1 MLVRL
6 NKTMVDGQEQLS
18 PHFQSLFDLM
28 VTECKAANIKN
39 CPEKITDL
47 PTYYR
52 LLQEVRG
59 VGEYALLRIPEEE
72 QLFEINANT
81 RKINI
86 PDHFAKNGLGVQG
99 DHTAEVIF
107 FRINR
112 YFDEMDLSLC
122 SGNKGACYIQWSTGD
137 NARQQATKAYAFD
150 VTENHIIFGWVISNK
165 ATKKAG
171 KLNFSVRFVQ
181 WEDDP
186 EVYTYSWSTLTA
198 TCNIN
203 PALNFSAAGLELE
216 DLSDI
221 MQTRRVYSNIINT
234 SSGALPII
242 LANLVTEANY
252 DEGADYATLSVR
264 AQAHSGGN
272 PGDTLEFTWYGPE
285 GQILTGVTNTPEE
298 VEEGDPIIMTSTYKA
313 TQVGVYYVAISN
325 IKVDEQ
331 GTEHI
336 RTADSNGCTIPEAS
350 DFELIPEYHY
360 RAYNLADNEFKVAV
374 KNANGKVNYQWM
386 YSPNNDGVFTAVT
399 DATTD
404 TFQLGEGVQEGFYY
418 CKVENVLNGDIIT
431 KETGLHAE
439 VRNLP
444 NEPEIN
450 GNALAITISKDNLQ
464 IGFGVFTGDDKENPV
479 DKKDW
484 EYIWKVYEGSNP
496 DTGELIYSET
506 GYNLPHINLVFES
519 VEKVPAKMYATA
531 SIRERIWPKSAEE
544 RTSDYVVQS
553 ATYTK

>member
-28 VTECKAANIKN
+28 VAECKAANIKN

-52 LLQEVRG
+52 LLQEIRG

-122 SGNKGACYIQWSTGD
+122 SGDKGACYIQWSTGD
-137 NARQQATKAYAFD
+137 NTRQQATKAYAFD

-186 EVYTYSWSTLTA
+186 DVYTYSWSTLTA

-203 PALNFSAAGLELE
+203 PALNFSASSLELE

-264 AQAHSGGN
+264 AQAHSA
-272 PGDTLEFTWYGPE
+272 GDTLEFTWYGPE
-285 GQILTGVTNTPEE
+285 GQILTGVENVEEE
-298 VEEGDPIIMTSTYKA
+298 VTEGAPIIMTSTYKA
-313 TQVGVYYVAISN
+313 TKVGVYYVAISN

-331 GTEHI
+331 GVEHI
-336 RTADSNGCTIPEAS
+336 RIADSAGCTIPEAS
-350 DFELIPEYHY
+350 DFELTTEYTA
-360 RAYNLADNEFKVAV
+360 RLYNIADQALAVAV
-374 KNANGKVNYQWM
+374 KGANGKVTYQWM
-386 YSPNNDGVFTAVT
+386 YSADDKGIFTPVA
-399 DATTD
+399 DATTN
-404 TFQLGEGVQEGFYY
+404 TLALGSDEILEGYYY
-418 CKVENVLNGDIIT
+418 CEVNNILNGDTIN
-431 KETGLHAE
+431 KETALHAE

-444 NEPEIN
+444 AKRP
-450 GNALAITISKDNLQ
+450 ALEEVPLTISYAEDARAITYS
-464 IGFGVFTGDDKENPV
+464 VTV
-479 DKKDW
+479 DPQVDTKNW
-484 EYIWKVYEGSNP
+484 YYIWKVE
-496 DTGELIYSET
+496 DK
-506 GYNLPHINLVFES
+506 VFEQGFNLS
-519 VEKVPAKMYATA
+519 SITLPFAEGEVPSQLTANVEVE
-531 SIRERIWPKSAEE
+531 ERIWMGLPEYKHSEYSVKQQGTFYKE
-544 RTSDYVVQS
+544 
-553 ATYTK
+553 

>member
-28 VTECKAANIKN
+28 VAECKAANIKN

-52 LLQEVRG
+52 LFQEIRG

-72 QLFEINANT
+72 QLFEIDANT

-112 YFDEMDLSLC
+112 YFDEMDLALC
-122 SGNKGACYIQWSTGD
+122 SGDKGACYIQWSTGD

-186 EVYTYSWSTLTA
+186 DVYTYSWSTLTA

-203 PALNFSAAGLELE
+203 PALNFSASSLELE

-234 SSGALPII
+234 SAGALPII

-264 AQAHSGGN
+264 AQAHSA
-272 PGDTLEFTWYGPE
+272 GDTLEFTWYGPE
-285 GQILTGVTNTPEE
+285 GQILTGVENVEEE
-298 VEEGDPIIMTSTYKA
+298 VAEGDPIIMTSTYKA
-313 TQVGVYYVAISN
+313 TKVGVYYVAISN

-331 GTEHI
+331 GVEHI
-336 RTADSNGCTIPEAS
+336 RTADSTGCTIPEAS
-350 DFELIPEYHY
+350 DFELTAEYTA
-360 RAYNLADNEFKVAV
+360 RLYNIADQALAVAV
-374 KNANGKVNYQWM
+374 EGANGKVTYQWM
-386 YSPNNDGVFTAVT
+386 YSADDKGIFTPVA
-399 DATTD
+399 DATANTLS
-404 TFQLGEGVQEGFYY
+404 LGSDAILEGYYY
-418 CKVENVLNGDIIT
+418 CTVNNILNGDTIN
-431 KETGLHAE
+431 KETALHAE

-444 NEPEIN
+444 VKRP
-450 GNALAITISKDNLQ
+450 ALEDVALTISYAEDARAITYSVTVDPQVNTKNWYYTWKIE
-464 IGFGVFTGDDKENPV
+464 DK
-479 DKKDW
+479 
-484 EYIWKVYEGSNP
+484 
-496 DTGELIYSET
+496 
-506 GYNLPHINLVFES
+506 VFEQGFNLSSITLPFAEGEVPSQLTAS
-519 VEKVPAKMYATA
+519 VEVE
-531 SIRERIWPKSAEE
+531 ERIWMGLPEYKHSEYSAIQHGTFYKE
-544 RTSDYVVQS
+544 
-553 ATYTK
+553 

>member
-28 VTECKAANIKN
+28 VAECKAANIKN

-52 LLQEVRG
+52 LLQEIRG

-86 PDHFAKNGLGVQG
+86 PDHFVKNGLGVQG

-122 SGNKGACYIQWSTGD
+122 SGDKGACYIQWSTGD
-137 NARQQATKAYAFD
+137 NTRQQATKAYAFD

-186 EVYTYSWSTLTA
+186 DVYTYSWSTLTA

-203 PALNFSAAGLELE
+203 PALNFSASSLELE

-264 AQAHSGGN
+264 AQAHSA
-272 PGDTLEFTWYGPE
+272 GDTLEFVWYGPE
-285 GQILTGVTNTPEE
+285 GQILTGVENVEEE
-298 VEEGDPIIMTSTYKA
+298 VAEGAPTIMTSTYKA
-313 TQVGVYYVAISN
+313 TKVGVYYVAISN
-325 IKVDEQ
+325 IKVDDN
-331 GTEHI
+331 GVEHI
-336 RTADSNGCTIPEAS
+336 RIADSAGCTIPAAS
-350 DFELIPEYHY
+350 DFELKSLYNY
-360 RAYNLADNEFKVAV
+360 RAYNVSDNALKVAV
-374 KNANGKVNYQWM
+374 EGANGQVAYQWM
-386 YSPNNDGVFTAVT
+386 HAVNNDSEFAAVNS
-399 DATTD
+399 ATTD
-404 TFQLGEGVQEGFYY
+404 TLALGEAAEGFYY
-418 CKVENVLNGDIIT
+418 CKAMNTLNGDT
-431 KETGLHAE
+431 VEKQTNLHVE
-439 VRNLP
+439 VRN
-444 NEPEIN
+444 EPKEPALTDL
-450 GNALAITISKDNLQ
+450 NAVYVADKHAITFAVAPS
-464 IGFGVFTGDDKENPV
+464 ENA
-479 DKKDW
+479 DARDW
-484 EYIWKVYEGSNP
+484 EYLWRVRKDNI
-496 DTGELIYSET
+496 DGEVLYTET
-506 GYNLPHINLVFES
+506 GFNLPSITLTFENKAAIPS
-519 VEKVPAKMYATA
+519 VLYAA
-531 SIRERIWPKSAEE
+531 VSVRQRIWADSAEE
-544 RTSDYVVQS
+544 KASNYK
-553 ATYTK
+553 TKSVEYQVNN

>member
-28 VTECKAANIKN
+28 VAECKAANIKN

-52 LLQEVRG
+52 LLQEIRG

-112 YFDEMDLSLC
+112 YFDEMDLALC
-122 SGNKGACYIQWSTGD
+122 SGDKGACYIQWSTGD

-150 VTENHIIFGWVISNK
+150 VTENHIIFGWVISNR

-186 EVYTYSWSTLTA
+186 DVYTYSWSTLTA

-203 PALNFSAAGLELE
+203 PALNFSASSLELE

-234 SSGALPII
+234 SAGALPII

-264 AQAHSGGN
+264 AQAHSAD
-272 PGDTLEFTWYGPE
+272 DTLEFTWYGPE
-285 GQILTGVTNTPEE
+285 GQILTGVENIADE
-298 VEEGDPIIMTSTYKA
+298 VVEGSPVIMTSTYKA

-325 IKVDEQ
+325 IKVDTN
-331 GTEHI
+331 GVEHI
-336 RTADSNGCTIPEAS
+336 RTTDSTGCIIPGAS
-350 DFELIPEYHY
+350 DFELKTEYTA
-360 RAYNLADNEFKVAV
+360 RLYNIADQALAVAV
-374 KNANGKVNYQWM
+374 EGANGKVTYQWM
-386 YSPNNDGVFTAVT
+386 YSADDKGIFTPVA
-399 DATTD
+399 DATANTLS
-404 TFQLGEGVQEGFYY
+404 LGSDAILEGYYY
-418 CKVENVLNGDIIT
+418 CAVNNILNGDTIN
-431 KETGLHAE
+431 KETALHAE

-444 NEPEIN
+444 VKRP
-450 GNALAITISKDNLQ
+450 ALEDVALTISYAEDARAITYSVTVDPQVNTKNWYYTWKIE
-464 IGFGVFTGDDKENPV
+464 DK
-479 DKKDW
+479 
-484 EYIWKVYEGSNP
+484 
-496 DTGELIYSET
+496 
-506 GYNLPHINLVFES
+506 VFEQGFNLSSITLPFAEGEVPSQLTAS
-519 VEKVPAKMYATA
+519 VEVE
-531 SIRERIWPKSAEE
+531 ERIWMGLPEYKHSEYSAIQHGTFYKE
-544 RTSDYVVQS
+544 
-553 ATYTK
+553 

>member
-28 VTECKAANIKN
+28 VAECKAANIKN

-52 LLQEVRG
+52 LLQEIRG

-72 QLFEINANT
+72 QLFEIDANT

-112 YFDEMDLSLC
+112 YFDEMDLALC
-122 SGNKGACYIQWSTGD
+122 SGDKGACYIQWSTGD

-150 VTENHIIFGWVISNK
+150 VTENHIIFGWVISNR

-186 EVYTYSWSTLTA
+186 DVYTYSWSTLTA

-203 PALNFSAAGLELE
+203 PALNFSASSLELE

-234 SSGALPII
+234 SAGALPII

-264 AQAHSGGN
+264 AQAHSAD
-272 PGDTLEFTWYGPE
+272 DTLEFTWYGPE
-285 GQILTGVTNTPEE
+285 GQILTGVENIADE
-298 VEEGDPIIMTSTYKA
+298 VVEGSPVIMTSTYKA

-325 IKVDEQ
+325 IKVDTN
-331 GTEHI
+331 GVEHI
-336 RTADSNGCTIPEAS
+336 RTTDSTGCIIPGAS
-350 DFELIPEYHY
+350 DFELKTEYGY
-360 RAYNLADNEFKVAV
+360 RAYNVADSAFKVAV
-374 KNANGKVNYQWM
+374 KGANGQVNYQWM
-386 YSPNNDGVFTAVT
+386 YSPNNDGIFTAV
-399 DATTD
+399 DNATSD
-404 TFQLGEGVQEGFYY
+404 TFQLGGEAKEGFYY
-418 CKVENVLNGDIIT
+418 CKVENILNGDIVN
-431 KETGLHAE
+431 KETALHAE

-444 NEPEIN
+444 NNPEID
-450 GNALAITISKDNLQ
+450 GNSLVIDISKDNRQ
-464 IGFGVFTGDDKENPV
+464 IGFSVVTAADKGASLNTA
-479 DKKDW
+479 DW
-484 EYIWKVYEGSNP
+484 EYAWTVYEGGSP
-496 DTGELIYSET
+496 IGPIIYTET
-506 GYNLPHINLVFES
+506 GFNLPRIALTF
-519 VEKVPAKMYATA
+519 EKVEAVPEQLYATA
-531 SIRERIWPKSAEE
+531 SIRERVWPNSPEE
-544 RTSDYVVQS
+544 KTSGYVVQS

>member
-28 VTECKAANIKN
+28 VAECKAANIKN

-59 VGEYALLRIPEEE
+59 AGEYALLRIPEEE

-86 PDHFAKNGLGVQG
+86 PDHFVKNGLGVQG

-112 YFDEMDLSLC
+112 YFDEMDLALC

-137 NARQQATKAYAFD
+137 NNRQQATKAYAFD

-186 EVYTYSWSTLTA
+186 EVYTYSFSTLTA

-203 PALNFSAAGLELE
+203 PALDFSATNLELE
-216 DLSDI
+216 DLSDM

-264 AQAHSGGN
+264 AQAHSAD
-272 PGDTLEFTWYGPE
+272 DTLEFTWYGPE
-285 GQILTGVTNTPEE
+285 GQILTGVENIADE
-298 VEEGDPIIMTSTYKA
+298 VAEGSPVIMTSTYKA

-325 IKVDEQ
+325 IKVDDN
-331 GTEHI
+331 GVEHI
-336 RTADSNGCTIPEAS
+336 RTTDSTGCTIPEAS
-350 DFELIPEYHY
+350 DFELKTEYGY
-360 RAYNLADNEFKVAV
+360 RAYNVAGSAFKVAV
-374 KNANGKVNYQWM
+374 KGANGKVNYQWM
-386 YSPNNDGVFTAVT
+386 YSPNNDGIFAAV
-399 DATTD
+399 DNATSD
-404 TFQLGEGVQEGFYY
+404 TFQLGGEVKEGFYY
-418 CKVENVLNGDIIT
+418 CKVENVLNGDIVN
-431 KETGLHAE
+431 KETALHAE

-444 NEPEIN
+444 NNPEID
-450 GNALAITISKDNLQ
+450 GSSLVIDISNDNRQ
-464 IGFGVFTGDDKENPV
+464 IGFSVATAADKGASLNTA
-479 DKKDW
+479 DW
-484 EYIWKVYEGSNP
+484 EYTWTVYEGGSP
-496 DTGELIYSET
+496 IGPVIYTET
-506 GYNLPHINLVFES
+506 GFNLPRIALTF
-519 VEKVPAKMYATA
+519 EKVETVPTQLYATA
-531 SIRERIWPKSAEE
+531 SIRERVWPNSPEE
-544 RTSDYVVQS
+544 KASGYVVQS

>member
-28 VTECKAANIKN
+28 VAECKAANIKN

-52 LLQEVRG
+52 LLQEIRG

-112 YFDEMDLSLC
+112 YFDEMDLALC
-122 SGNKGACYIQWSTGD
+122 SGDKGACYIQWSTGD

-186 EVYTYSWSTLTA
+186 EVYTYSFSTLTA

-203 PALNFSAAGLELE
+203 PALDFSATNLELE
-216 DLSDI
+216 DLSDM

-264 AQAHSGGN
+264 AQAHSA
-272 PGDTLEFTWYGPE
+272 GDTLEFTWYGPE
-285 GQILTGVTNTPEE
+285 GQILAGVENVEEE
-298 VEEGDPIIMTSTYKA
+298 VAEGDPIIMTSTYKA
-313 TQVGVYYVAISN
+313 TKVGVYYVAISN

-331 GTEHI
+331 GVEHI
-336 RTADSNGCTIPEAS
+336 RIADSTGCTIPEAS
-350 DFELIPEYHY
+350 DFELTAEYTARLYNIPDQ
-360 RAYNLADNEFKVAV
+360 ALAVAV
-374 KNANGKVNYQWM
+374 KGANGKVTYQWM
-386 YSPNNDGVFTAVT
+386 YSADDKGIFTPVT
-399 DATTD
+399 DATTN
-404 TFQLGEGVQEGFYY
+404 TLALGSDEILEGYYY
-418 CKVENVLNGDIIT
+418 CEVNNILNGDTIN
-431 KETGLHAE
+431 KETALHAE

-444 NEPEIN
+444 AKRP
-450 GNALAITISKDNLQ
+450 ALVGETPLTISYAEDARAITYSI
-464 IGFGVFTGDDKENPV
+464 TV
-479 DKKDW
+479 DPQVDTKNW
-484 EYIWKVYEGSNP
+484 YYTWKVEDKAFEEGFNLSSITLP
-496 DTGELIYSET
+496 FAEGEVPSQLT
-506 GYNLPHINLVFES
+506 AN
-519 VEKVPAKMYATA
+519 VEVE
-531 SIRERIWPKSAEE
+531 ERIWMGFPEYK
-544 RTSDYVVQS
+544 QS
-553 ATYTK
+553 EYSVKQYGTFYKE

>member
-28 VTECKAANIKN
+28 VAECKAANIKN

-52 LLQEVRG
+52 LLQEIRG

-122 SGNKGACYIQWSTGD
+122 SGDKGACYIQWSTGD
-137 NARQQATKAYAFD
+137 NTHQQATKAYAFD

-165 ATKKAG
+165 ATRKAG

-203 PALNFSAAGLELE
+203 PALNFSASSLELE

-252 DEGADYATLSVR
+252 DEGVDYATLSVR
-264 AQAHSGGN
+264 AQAHSA
-272 PGDTLEFTWYGPE
+272 GDTLEFTWYGPE
-285 GQILTGVTNTPEE
+285 GQILSGVENVAEE
-298 VEEGDPIIMTSTYKA
+298 VAEGAPAIMTSTYKA

-331 GTEHI
+331 GVEHI
-336 RTADSNGCTIPEAS
+336 RTTDSTGCTIPEAS
-350 DFELIPEYHY
+350 DFTLETEYGY
-360 RAYNLADNEFKVAV
+360 RAYNVADNTFKVAV
-374 KNANGKVNYQWM
+374 KGANGKVNYQWM
-386 YSPNNDGVFTAVT
+386 YAPNNDGIFTAIEN
-399 DATTD
+399 ATTD
-404 TFQLGEGVQEGFYY
+404 TFQLGAENVEEGFYY
-418 CKVENVLNGDIIT
+418 CKVENVLNGDIIS
-431 KETGLHAE
+431 KETALHAE

-444 NEPEIN
+444 NLPEIS
-450 GNALAITISKDNLQ
+450 GSALVLDISKDNLQ
-464 IGFGVFTGDDKENPV
+464 VGFSVVTAADKGTPV
-479 DKKDW
+479 NTADW
-484 EYIWKVYEGSNP
+484 EYIWTVYAAGGP
-496 DTGELIYSET
+496 VGQPVYTET
-506 GYNLPHINLVFES
+506 GFNLPRINLTFEN
-519 VEKVPAKMYATA
+519 VEAVPAQLYATV
-531 SIRERIWPKSAEE
+531 SIRERIWPNSPEE
-544 RTSDYVVQS
+544 KTSDYVVQS
-553 ATYTK
+553 ATYVK

>member
-28 VTECKAANIKN
+28 VAECKAANIKN

-52 LLQEVRG
+52 LLQEIRG

-112 YFDEMDLSLC
+112 YFDEMDLALC
-122 SGNKGACYIQWSTGD
+122 SGDKGACYIQWSTGD

-186 EVYTYSWSTLTA
+186 DVYTYSWSTLTA

-203 PALNFSAAGLELE
+203 PALNFSASSLELE

-234 SSGALPII
+234 SAGALPII

-264 AQAHSGGN
+264 AQAHSA
-272 PGDTLEFTWYGPE
+272 GDTLEFTWYGPE
-285 GQILTGVTNTPEE
+285 GQILTGVENIADE
-298 VEEGDPIIMTSTYKA
+298 VVEGSPVIMTSTYKA

-325 IKVDEQ
+325 IKVDTN
-331 GTEHI
+331 GVEHI
-336 RTADSNGCTIPEAS
+336 RTTDSTGCIIPGAS
-350 DFELIPEYHY
+350 DFELKTEYTA
-360 RAYNLADNEFKVAV
+360 RLYNIADQALAVAV
-374 KNANGKVNYQWM
+374 EGANGKVTYQWM
-386 YSPNNDGVFTAVT
+386 YSADDKGIFTPVA
-399 DATTD
+399 DATANTLS
-404 TFQLGEGVQEGFYY
+404 LGSDAILEGYYY
-418 CKVENVLNGDIIT
+418 CTVNNILNGDTIN
-431 KETGLHAE
+431 KETALHAE

-444 NEPEIN
+444 VKRP
-450 GNALAITISKDNLQ
+450 ALEDVALTISYAEDARAITYSVTVDPQVNTKNWYYTWKIE
-464 IGFGVFTGDDKENPV
+464 DK
-479 DKKDW
+479 
-484 EYIWKVYEGSNP
+484 
-496 DTGELIYSET
+496 
-506 GYNLPHINLVFES
+506 VFEQGFNLSSITLPFAEGEVPSQLTAS
-519 VEKVPAKMYATA
+519 VEVE
-531 SIRERIWPKSAEE
+531 ERIWMGLPEYKHSEYSAIQHGTFYKE
-544 RTSDYVVQS
+544 
-553 ATYTK
+553 

>member
-28 VTECKAANIKN
+28 VAECKAANIKN

-52 LLQEVRG
+52 LLQEIRG

-122 SGNKGACYIQWSTGD
+122 SGEKGACYIQWSTGD
-137 NARQQATKAYAFD
+137 NTRQQATKAYAFD

-186 EVYTYSWSTLTA
+186 DVYTYSWSTLTA

-203 PALNFSAAGLELE
+203 PALNFSASSLELE

-264 AQAHSGGN
+264 AQAHSA
-272 PGDTLEFTWYGPE
+272 GDTLEFTWYGPE
-285 GQILTGVTNTPEE
+285 GQILTGVENIEEE
-298 VEEGDPIIMTSTYKA
+298 VAEGDPIIMTSTYKA

-325 IKVDEQ
+325 IKVDDN
-331 GTEHI
+331 GVEHI
-336 RTADSNGCTIPEAS
+336 RIADSAGCTIPEAS
-350 DFELIPEYHY
+350 DFELTTKYTA
-360 RAYNLADNEFKVAV
+360 RLYNIADQALAVAV
-374 KNANGKVNYQWM
+374 KGANGKVTYQWM
-386 YSPNNDGVFTAVT
+386 YSADDKGIFTPVT
-399 DATTD
+399 DATTN
-404 TFQLGEGVQEGFYY
+404 TLALGNDKILEGYYY
-418 CKVENVLNGDIIT
+418 CEVNNILNGDIIN
-431 KETGLHAE
+431 KETALHAE

-444 NEPEIN
+444 AKRP
-450 GNALAITISKDNLQ
+450 ALVGETPLTISYAEDARAITYS
-464 IGFGVFTGDDKENPV
+464 VTV
-479 DKKDW
+479 DPQVDTKNW
-484 EYIWKVYEGSNP
+484 YYTWKVEDQMFEKGFNLSSITLSFAEGEVPSQLTAN
-496 DTGELIYSET
+496 
-506 GYNLPHINLVFES
+506 
-519 VEKVPAKMYATA
+519 VEVE
-531 SIRERIWPKSAEE
+531 ERIWMGLPEYK
-544 RTSDYVVQS
+544 QS
-553 ATYTK
+553 EYSVKQYGTFYKE

>member
-28 VTECKAANIKN
+28 VAECKAANIKN

-52 LLQEVRG
+52 LLQEIRG

-122 SGNKGACYIQWSTGD
+122 SGDKGACYIQWSTGD
-137 NARQQATKAYAFD
+137 NTRQQATKAYAFD

-186 EVYTYSWSTLTA
+186 DVYTYSWSTLTA

-203 PALNFSAAGLELE
+203 PALNFSASSLELE

-264 AQAHSGGN
+264 AQAHSA
-272 PGDTLEFTWYGPE
+272 GDTLEFTWYGPE
-285 GQILTGVTNTPEE
+285 GQILTGIENVEEE
-298 VEEGDPIIMTSTYKA
+298 VAEGDPIIMTSTYKA

-325 IKVDEQ
+325 IKVDDN
-331 GTEHI
+331 GVEHI
-336 RTADSNGCTIPEAS
+336 RIADSAGCTIPEAS
-350 DFELIPEYHY
+350 DFELTTKYTA
-360 RAYNLADNEFKVAV
+360 RLYNIADQALAVAV
-374 KNANGKVNYQWM
+374 KGANGKVIYQWM
-386 YSPNNDGVFTAVT
+386 YSADDKGIFTPVT
-399 DATTD
+399 DATANTLA
-404 TFQLGEGVQEGFYY
+404 LGSDKILEGYYY
-418 CKVENVLNGDIIT
+418 CEVNNILNGDIIN
-431 KETGLHAE
+431 KETALHAE

-444 NEPEIN
+444 AKRP
-450 GNALAITISKDNLQ
+450 ALVGETPLTISYAEDARAITYS
-464 IGFGVFTGDDKENPV
+464 VTV
-479 DKKDW
+479 DPQVDTKNW
-484 EYIWKVYEGSNP
+484 YYTWKVEDQMFEKGFNLSSITLSFAEGEVPSQLTAN
-496 DTGELIYSET
+496 
-506 GYNLPHINLVFES
+506 
-519 VEKVPAKMYATA
+519 VEVE
-531 SIRERIWPKSAEE
+531 ERIWMGLPEYK
-544 RTSDYVVQS
+544 QS
-553 ATYTK
+553 EYSVKQYGTFYKE

>member
-28 VTECKAANIKN
+28 VAECKAANIKN

-52 LLQEVRG
+52 LLQEIRG

-122 SGNKGACYIQWSTGD
+122 SGDKGACYIQWSTGD
-137 NARQQATKAYAFD
+137 NTRQQATKAYAFD

-186 EVYTYSWSTLTA
+186 DVYTYSWSTLTA

-203 PALNFSAAGLELE
+203 PALNFSASNLELE

-264 AQAHSGGN
+264 AQAHSA
-272 PGDTLEFTWYGPE
+272 GDTLEFTWYGPE
-285 GQILTGVTNTPEE
+285 GQILTGVENVEEE
-298 VEEGDPIIMTSTYKA
+298 VAEGDPIIMTSTYKA

-325 IKVDEQ
+325 IKVDDN
-331 GTEHI
+331 GVEHI
-336 RTADSNGCTIPEAS
+336 RIADSAGCTIPEAS
-350 DFELIPEYHY
+350 DFELTTEYTA
-360 RAYNLADNEFKVAV
+360 RLYNIADQALAVAV
-374 KNANGKVNYQWM
+374 KGANGKVTYQWM
-386 YSPNNDGVFTAVT
+386 YSADNKGIFTPVT
-399 DATTD
+399 DATTN
-404 TFQLGEGVQEGFYY
+404 TLALGNDKILEGYYY
-418 CKVENVLNGDIIT
+418 CEVNNILNGDTIN
-431 KETGLHAE
+431 KETALHAE

-444 NEPEIN
+444 AKRP
-450 GNALAITISKDNLQ
+450 ALVGETPLTISYAEEARAITYSVTVEPQ
-464 IGFGVFTGDDKENPV
+464 V
-479 DKKDW
+479 DTKNW
-484 EYIWKVYEGSNP
+484 YYTWKVEDKTFEEGFNLSSI
-496 DTGELIYSET
+496 TLSFAEGEVPSQLT
-506 GYNLPHINLVFES
+506 AN
-519 VEKVPAKMYATA
+519 VEV
-531 SIRERIWPKSAEE
+531 EE
-544 RTSDYVVQS
+544 RVWMGFPEYKQS
-553 ATYTK
+553 EYSVKQYGTFYKE